1 MEWNMKYLLMLFP
14 GILGYLVGSVNF
26 SILVSKYIGKFDIH
40 QKGSGNAGGTN
51 VARTMGAGW
60 GVAVIAAEILKGVL
74 VGLFVRYIFPVDPL
88 SLGSLGPAI
97 TGAFAVFCCFI
108 GNVFP
113 VFYKF
118 QGGGKGVSV
127 CGALMT
133 MLDYRVFLILFGIFL
148 LVFLLS
154 RMVSMASII
163 GVISMS
169 VSTAILYHGQDYW
182 WLLFL
187 IVTAMAIGVI
197 IRHKANI
204 VRILHGNENRF
215 SFSRKKKEN

>member
-1 MEWNMKYLLMLFP
+1 MKVVCKLSEDDTYT
-14 GILGYLVGSVNF
+14 
-26 SILVSKYIGKFDIH
+26 VSDC
-40 QKGSGNAGGTN
+40 
-51 VARTMGAGW
+51 
-60 GVAVIAAEILKGVL
+60 
-74 VGLFVRYIFPVDPL
+74 RYININNSKEFWYRFWD
-88 SLGSLGPAI
+88 
-97 TGAFAVFCCFI
+97 TK
-108 GNVFP
+108 NVFP

-127 CGALMT
+127 CGAMMT

-182 WLLFL
+182 WLLFM

-197 IRHKANI
+197 IRHFFFII
-204 VRILHGNENRF
+204 VCVFCAR
-215 SFSRKKKEN
+215 